1 MARTIGKDPC
11 KEREIRWYS
20 SWYKDKTAKM
30 TSWGIIAKSLYLLDL
45 DVLRIAPLYQI
56 LWN

>member
-30 TSWGIIAKSLYLLDL
+30 TSWGIIVKSLYLLDL
-45 DVLRIAPLYQI
+45 DVL
-56 LWN
+56 